1 MANTIVTIDGPAGS
15 GKSSVARHL
24 ARELGLSYLDTGAM
38 YRAVA
43 ARALDSGLDPAMQPR
58 RVTELTQRMTLEVD
72 WNSDPPRLIV
82 DGQLIADRL
91 RDADVRV
98 AVSDVAVL
106 PEIRQV
112 LVDAQRRLASQRGGL
127 VTEGRDQGSVV
138 FPDADVK
145 FYLDADP
152 TVRARRRAL
161 ELQEIGEQVDEQE
174 VYAELLRRDQRDHQR
189 SDGPLVCPD
198 DAVRIDTSEMTFQ
211 QVVSRLAEI
220 VRQRMCNGPTQPVGS
235 GA

>member
-58 RVTELTQRMTLEVD
+58 RVTELAQRMNLEVD
-72 WNSDPPRLIV
+72 WDSDPPRLIV
-82 DGQLIADRL
+82 DGQLITDRL

-152 TVRARRRAL
+152 AVRARRRAL
-161 ELQEIGEQVDEQE
+161 ELQESGEHVDEQQ
-174 VYAELLRRDQRDHQR
+174 VHAELLRRDQRDHQR

-220 VRQRMCNGPTQPVGS
+220 VRQRMTNGPAQPVSSGS
-235 GA
+235 